1 MKVLFVNC
9 CIRAEQSRTLRLCKA
24 ALEQIQ
30 ESCGP
35 VQLEELSLMEEALT
49 PMDRA
54 TLEKR
59 DQLGRA
65 GAFDD
70 PMFGY
75 ARQFAQADLIV
86 VGAPYWDFAF
96 PAMLKC
102 YLERASVCGVTFR
115 YENDRPVGMC
125 RAKRLLYLTT
135 SGGPIG
141 GRNFGFQYLQGL
153 CTGLLGIEAVEWAGA
168 EALDVIGVDVEEQL
182 RKAERVLRAQ
192 IMGWR

>member
-1 MKVLFVNC
+1 MKVLFVNS

-30 ESCGP
+30 QSCGP
-35 VQLEELSLMEEALT
+35 VEQEELNLMEEALL

-59 DQLGRA
+59 DQLGRVE
-65 GAFDD
+65 AFDD
-70 PMFGY
+70 PMFRY

-86 VGAPYWDFAF
+86 VGAPYWDYAF

-102 YLERASVCGVTFR
+102 YLERVSVCGVTFR
-115 YENDRPVGMC
+115 YEGDRSVGMC
-125 RAKRLLYLTT
+125 RARRLLYLTT

-141 GRNFGFQYLQGL
+141 ERNFGFQYLQGL
-153 CTGLLGIEAVEWAGA
+153 CKGLLGIENVEWAGA

-182 RKAERVLRAQ
+182 RKAEQALRAQ
-192 IMGWR
+192 ILGWQ